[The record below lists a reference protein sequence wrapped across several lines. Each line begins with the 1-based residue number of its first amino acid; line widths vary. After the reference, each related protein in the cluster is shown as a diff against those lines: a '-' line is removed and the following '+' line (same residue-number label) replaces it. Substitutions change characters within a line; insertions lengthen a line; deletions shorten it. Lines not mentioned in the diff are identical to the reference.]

1 MSAALSILTEIKSL
15 VNESG
20 DDKLKV
26 NTNNDL
32 QLLISVFQN
41 PIIKTIASVQVK
53 KESTYQIHLFIIII
67 YNYRILY
74 LN

>member
-1 MSAALSILTEIKSL
+1 MSAALSILTEIKTL
-15 VNESG
+15 VNASG
-20 DDKLKV
+20 DDKLKK

-53 KESTYQIHLFIIII
+53 NYNLLIVMYASSYSLF
-67 YNYRILY
+67 
-74 LN
+74 

>member
-1 MSAALSILTEIKSL
+1 MSSALSILNDIKSL
-15 VNESG
+15 IIDTG
-20 DDKLKV
+20 DEKLKA

-53 KESTYQIHLFIIII
+53 I
-67 YNYRILY
+67 
-74 LN
+74 

>member
-1 MSAALSILTEIKSL
+1 MSAALSILTEIKTL

-20 DDKLKV
+20 DDILKV

-41 PIIKTIASVQVK
+41 PIIKTIASVQV
-53 KESTYQIHLFIIII
+53 
-67 YNYRILY
+67 NYWSLCEVYI
-74 LN
+74 

>member
-1 MSAALSILTEIKSL
+1 MSAALSILTEIKTL

-20 DDKLKV
+20 DDKLKK

-53 KESTYQIHLFIIII
+53 IYSLLSIHQVIHF
-67 YNYRILY
+67 YNLIL
-74 LN
+74 

>member
-20 DDKLKV
+20 DDKLKA

-53 KESTYQIHLFIIII
+53 Y
-67 YNYRILY
+67 
-74 LN
+74 

>member
-1 MSAALSILTEIKSL
+1 MYNILYYFFYFTDMSAALSILTEIKSL

-20 DDKLKV
+20 DEKLKA

-53 KESTYQIHLFIIII
+53 Y
-67 YNYRILY
+67 
-74 LN
+74 

>member
-1 MSAALSILTEIKSL
+1 MSAALSILNEIKSI

-20 DDKLKV
+20 DDKFKA
-26 NTNNDL
+26 NTHKDL

-53 KESTYQIHLFIIII
+53 NNFKFSNFH
-67 YNYRILY
+67 Y
-74 LN
+74 L

>member
-1 MSAALSILTEIKSL
+1 MYFIYFYFTDMSAALSILTEIKSL

-20 DDKLKV
+20 DDKLKA

-53 KESTYQIHLFIIII
+53 Y
-67 YNYRILY
+67 
-74 LN
+74 